1 MSLKSLFAPKD
12 MTTGKPMKRIAQFAL
27 PMIIG
32 NIAQQL
38 YSTVDSIVV
47 GKYVGDNA
55 LAAVGSSG
63 PIYNLLLVLFIGIST
78 GAGITVSQYFG
89 AKKREELSYAIGNC
103 ISLIAIASGIIML
116 VGPLVSTPLLRLLGT
131 PESII
136 EWCSNYLRILLFGV
150 AGCGFYNILS
160 GVLRGLGDSMSALL
174 YLLVATVINI
184 GLDVYFVAGLG
195 MGVPGV
201 ALATVIAQSVSAVL
215 CVLKLMKLKE
225 VFDLKPHY
233 IKINP
238 AFASQIIRLGLPS
251 GLTQAIMSMAMIV
264 VQSLTNSFGEMF
276 IAANVI
282 IMRVDGFAMM
292 PNFSFGNAMTTFA
305 GQNIGA
311 RKLDRVKQ
319 GAKEGTILGLSVS
332 TVITLVLVLFGDKL
346 MMLFTETPELL
357 ALSFRN
363 LRILAVGY
371 IAMAVTQCLS
381 GTMRGAGDT
390 MSPMWISM
398 ITTFVVR
405 IPIAYGLAWLTGRSE
420 CIQISLVCSW
430 IIGSI
435 ITTLV
440 YRKGAWK
447 NKALD

>member
-1 MSLKSLFAPKD
+1 MSIKSLFAPKD

-27 PMIIG
+27 PMLIG

-63 PIYNLLLVLFIGIST
+63 PVYNLLLVLFIGIST
-78 GAGITVSQYFG
+78 GAGIMVSQYFG
-89 AKKREELSYAIGNC
+89 AKKREELSYSIGNC
-103 ISLIAIASGIIML
+103 ISLIAVASVIIMV
-116 VGPLVSTPLLRLLGT
+116 VGPLISTPMLKFLGT

-136 EWCSNYLRILLFGV
+136 DWCSEYLRILLFGV

-174 YLLVATVINI
+174 YLLVATAINI
-184 GLDVYFVAGLG
+184 GLDIYFVANLN

-201 ALATVIAQSVSAVL
+201 AWATIIAQGISAVL
-215 CVLKLMKLKE
+215 CLLKLYRLKA
-225 VFDLKPHY
+225 VFDLRPKY
-233 IKINP
+233 LKFNKT
-238 AFASQIIRLGLPS
+238 FAMQTIRLGLPS

-292 PNFSFGNAMTTFA
+292 PNFSFGNAMTTFS

-311 RKLDRVKQ
+311 KKLDRVKQ
-319 GAKEGTILGLSVS
+319 GAKEGTILALCVS
-332 TVITLVLVLFGDKL
+332 TAITLVLVLFGDKL

-390 MSPMWISM
+390 MSPMWISI

-430 IIGSI
+430 VIGSI
-435 ITTLV
+435 ITALV

-447 NKALD
+447 NRALN

>member
-1 MSLKSLFAPKD
+1 M
-12 MTTGKPMKRIAQFAL
+12 
-27 PMIIG
+27 
-32 NIAQQL
+32 NNQQL
-38 YSTVDSIVV
+38 LYM
-47 GKYVGDNA
+47 Y
-55 LAAVGSSG
+55 
-63 PIYNLLLVLFIGIST
+63 
-78 GAGITVSQYFG
+78 
-89 AKKREELSYAIGNC
+89 
-103 ISLIAIASGIIML
+103 
-116 VGPLVSTPLLRLLGT
+116 RLK
-131 PESII
+131 
-136 EWCSNYLRILLFGV
+136 
-150 AGCGFYNILS
+150 A
-160 GVLRGLGDSMSALL
+160 
-174 YLLVATVINI
+174 
-184 GLDVYFVAGLG
+184 
-195 MGVPGV
+195 
-201 ALATVIAQSVSAVL
+201 
-215 CVLKLMKLKE
+215 
-225 VFDLKPHY
+225 VFDLRPKY
-233 IKINP
+233 LKFNKT
-238 AFASQIIRLGLPS
+238 FAMQTIRLGLPS

-292 PNFSFGNAMTTFA
+292 PNFSFGNAMTTFS

-311 RKLDRVKQ
+311 KKLDRVKQ
-319 GAKEGTILGLSVS
+319 GAKEGTILALCVS
-332 TVITLVLVLFGDKL
+332 TAITLVLVLFGDKL

-390 MSPMWISM
+390 MSPMWISI

-430 IIGSI
+430 VIGSI
-435 ITTLV
+435 ITALV

-447 NKALD
+447 NRALN